1 MENLTFSL
9 RLCIDSFHRYWIKW
23 LLHMNM
29 DLPQTDTQVIVLL
42 HMQLLSHLVKTK
54 GVTDYY
60 FSWWPS
66 VLVSSVFLLYHDK
79 TTNVKLKAEEQI
91 SPWIWRWWE
100 SAAVWNRNSSCPW
113 RLKQSETV
121 REKQS
126 NIRTWMWQWGCFTEW
141 LWSNQI
147 NQWWSLKSHSDCIE
161 MWRV

>member
-1 MENLTFSL
+1 MENRTFSL

-66 VLVSSVFLLYHDK
+66 VLVSSVFLLYYDK

-91 SPWIWRWWE
+91 SPWIWRWWV
-100 SAAVWNRNSSCPW
+100 SAAVHEDSNSQ
-113 RLKQSETV
+113 KQSERNSPTSG
-121 REKQS
+121 RECDS
-126 NIRTWMWQWGCFTEW
+126 EAV
-141 LWSNQI
+141 
-147 NQWWSLKSHSDCIE
+147 SHSDCDPI
-161 MWRV
+161 RSISDDH